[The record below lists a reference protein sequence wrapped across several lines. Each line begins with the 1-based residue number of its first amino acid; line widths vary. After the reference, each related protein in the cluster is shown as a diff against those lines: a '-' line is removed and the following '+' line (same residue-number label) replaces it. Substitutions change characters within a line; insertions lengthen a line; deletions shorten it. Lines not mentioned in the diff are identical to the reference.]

1 MLFLDKAEKKRI
13 IEKFYKE
20 KMNNEQNQY
29 MHSSYQQEKK
39 LINAIRIG
47 SEVEAIKTLQII
59 NENKKPIL
67 AGNSIRSLKNSIICS
82 CTLFIRAGIE
92 GGMHAE
98 SAFNLSDVFILQI
111 EGLQTVKEVED
122 FEGVMVRTIIDQI
135 NRVENPIY
143 TGITSKTINYIQD
156 NLFRDLSLNK
166 VANDLFVNPS
176 YLSTLFK
183 NETTYSITEYVN
195 QKKIEESK
203 YFLSHT
209 DLSILEVSNLFDY
222 CNQSYYTSLFKK
234 YNGITP
240 GKFKNENS

>member
-1 MLFLDKAEKKRI
+1 MDKKEKKRI
-13 IEKFYKE
+13 IDKFYKE

-39 LINAIRIG
+39 LINAIKIG
-47 SEVEAIKTLQII
+47 NEVEAIHTLKII
-59 NENKKPIL
+59 NQNKKPVL
-67 AGNSIRSLKNSIICS
+67 AGNSFRSLKNSMICS

-98 SAFNLSDVFILQI
+98 SAFNLSDVLIFQI
-111 EGLQTVKEVED
+111 ENLQTEKDVESFEEMMVK
-122 FEGVMVRTIIDQI
+122 TIIDQV
-135 NRVENPIY
+135 NKSESPIY
-143 TGITSKTINYIQD
+143 NGIVSKTINYIQD

-166 VANDLFVNPS
+166 VANDLYVNPS

-183 NETTYSITEYVN
+183 NETTYSLTDYVN
-195 QKKIEESK
+195 MKKIEESK

-209 DLSILEVSNLFDY
+209 ELTILEVSNLFDY

-240 GKFKNENS
+240 RKFKNENS